1 MPLAIPTRYGDVR
14 ITDWF
19 YDDVEYIS
27 EKGLMV
33 GTGPRTFSP
42 HMSMSRAMLVT
53 VLYRLEGKP
62 EVNSEFGMWN
72 SEFGDLVENAWYY
85 DAVIWAANNG
95 IVEGY
100 SSRVFGLDDPVTR
113 EQTVAI
119 LYRYA
124 MMKGLDIS
132 AAADLTGYSDMDEIS
147 DWALDAMKWAV
158 AVGIIKGRTTT
169 TAAPRGT
176 STRAE
181 VPAIFRRY
189 SEDFLSE

>member
-1 MPLAIPTRYGDVR
+1 
-14 ITDWF
+14 
-19 YDDVEYIS
+19 
-27 EKGLMV
+27 
-33 GTGPRTFSP
+33 
-42 HMSMSRAMLVT
+42 
-53 VLYRLEGKP
+53 VLYRLEGQP
-62 EVNSEFGMWN
+62 EISSESGIQNSEFN
-72 SEFGDLVENAWYY
+72 DIVENEWYY
-85 DAVIWAANNG
+85 NAVIWAANNG

-100 SSRVFGLDDPVTR
+100 SSKVFGLNDPVTR

-132 AAADLTGYSDMDEIS
+132 AAADLTGYLDVGEIS

-158 AVGIIKGRTTT
+158 STGIIKGRTTT
-169 TAAPRGT
+169 TVAPRGI

-189 SEDFLSE
+189 SEAIVN